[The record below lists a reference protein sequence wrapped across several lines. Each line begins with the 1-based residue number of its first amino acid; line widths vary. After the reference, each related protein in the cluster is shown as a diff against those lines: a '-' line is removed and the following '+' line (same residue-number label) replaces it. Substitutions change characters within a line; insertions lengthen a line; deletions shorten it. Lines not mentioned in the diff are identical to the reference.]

1 MSNITELDKEL
12 LEKRKD
18 KKMQFINDMIQFK
31 ALTDLDEKNDYPF
44 FLYIASIMNF
54 VEYHNGGCLTEMGMK
69 SLEMDISPFIKQ
81 LQIEDERLSQ
91 KNLIRLLLNLL
102 NSYATSFLVKGLFE
116 LAKEEP
122 EKFFAVNEFPSAI
135 RDDFEKLESRV
146 SIIIPK
152 LKEILDVYCPQ
163 IEGKYKTV
171 FLEEKTKGFYKPIFD
186 PNALRIKT
194 NQFPTELEKAREC
207 K

>member
-12 LEKRKD
+12 LEKGKD